1 MVTTVIERD
10 QGHDMTLE
18 ETFTNIGWL
27 TNERKL
33 QPANISVS
41 SNVLSLAVNFLLNL
55 SSSRSLVFINKEV
68 DREELRFGS

>member
-1 MVTTVIERD
+1 
-10 QGHDMTLE
+10 MTLE

-41 SNVLSLAVNFLLNL
+41 SNVLSLAVEKYRDVIESLTVLNDETFV
-55 SSSRSLVFINKEV
+55 SDSMTSLDTTSLE
-68 DREELRFGS
+68 

>member
-1 MVTTVIERD
+1 
-10 QGHDMTLE
+10 MTLE

-41 SNVLSLAVNFLLNL
+41 SNVLSLAGNESVNG
-55 SSSRSLVFINKEV
+55 K
-68 DREELRFGS
+68 G

>member
-1 MVTTVIERD
+1 
-10 QGHDMTLE
+10 MTLE

-41 SNVLSLAVNFLLNL
+41 SNVLSLAVEKYRDVIESLTVLNDETFV
-55 SSSRSLVFINKEV
+55 SDSMTSL
-68 DREELRFGS
+68 DTTRL